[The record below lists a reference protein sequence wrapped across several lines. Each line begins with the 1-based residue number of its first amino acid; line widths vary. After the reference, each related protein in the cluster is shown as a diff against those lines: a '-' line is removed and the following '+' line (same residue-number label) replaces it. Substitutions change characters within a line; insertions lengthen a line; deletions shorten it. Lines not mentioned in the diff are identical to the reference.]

1 MALKTIFVGELAGQ
15 PVKIVVQ
22 DDWSGRVGIFVNVHR
37 GQPSRRY
44 QVVKET
50 MVDPT
55 KEQAPS

>member
-1 MALKTIFVGELAGQ
+1 MKLVFVGTLADQ
-15 PVKIVVQ
+15 PIRVVVP